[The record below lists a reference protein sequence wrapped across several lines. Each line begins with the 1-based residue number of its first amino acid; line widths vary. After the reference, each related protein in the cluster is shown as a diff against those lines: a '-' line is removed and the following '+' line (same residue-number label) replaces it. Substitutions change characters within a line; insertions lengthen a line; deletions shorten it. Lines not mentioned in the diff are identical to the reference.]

1 MTTHFALSSLM
12 TFILRLWGVDTS
24 LTPERRELSDD
35 LIFAAAQ
42 LANARSR
49 RRFNSPENKC
59 RDRMS
64 EIGQQGETR

>member
-12 TFILRLWGVDTS
+12 TLILRLWGVDAA

-35 LIFAAAQ
+35 LTFAAAR

-49 RRFNSPENKC
+49 RRFISSENKC
-59 RDRMS
+59 RDRMP